1 MEKHKSGRFLIHELI
16 GPKVHVYRFDIST
29 LLKDK
34 PLLCV
39 ILFWPDG
46 ELEALLV
53 ELGET
58 REYVSFPVPRS
69 RLDNEDFLR
78 NAEELTG
85 KPLTVQHCS
94 VTGPEFY
101 FGVEGKMFK
110 YVTDFRELD
119 DSVEGEAAGVYLR
132 GLRHYYF
139 AYLDFNQKVEWSPRE
154 LEEFVSVYPEASNFR
169 RIKEKA
175 SNFFFE
181 GQTPKLERGQRS
193 LEKREKTRVKKYAL
207 YNLVQSKAEKIH
219 SINDALIELSAF
231 LEDEFELKYDLD
243 VALKR
248 AYYRAKKEIES
259 PQSTL
264 STHIM
269 FRKLEA
275 RKHKPTFN
283 AYALLALPFF
293 K

>member
-1 MEKHKSGRFLIHELI
+1 MDKHKSGRFLIHEMI
-16 GPKVHVYRFDIST
+16 DPKEYVYKFDISP
-29 LLKDK
+29 LLKDE

-39 ILFWPDG
+39 MLLWPDG

-53 ELGET
+53 QLGAT
-58 REYVSFPVPRS
+58 KEYVSFPVPRS
-69 RLDNEDFLR
+69 RLSNEDFLR

-85 KPLTVQHCS
+85 KPLTVKHCS

-110 YVTDFRELD
+110 YLTDFRGLD

-139 AYLDFNQKVEWSPRE
+139 AYLDFNQRVEWSPRE
-154 LEEFVSVYPEASNFR
+154 LSEFISVYPEASNFS

-175 SNFFFE
+175 SNFFFQ
-181 GQTPKLERGQRS
+181 GRTPKLERGQQS
-193 LEKREKTRVKKYAL
+193 LAKREKTRVKKYAL
-207 YNLVQSKAEKIH
+207 YNLVQSKANKGH
-219 SINDALIELSAF
+219 NINDTLIELSAF
-231 LEDEFELKYDLD
+231 FEDEFELKHDLD

-264 STHIM
+264 STHII

-275 RKHKPTFN
+275 KKQKPTYN
-283 AYALLALPFF
+283 AYALLALPFS